1 MTRTQDTTTAS
12 PVTGAFPAC
21 GAPPATAATP
31 AVTAVMALMAAV
43 TIWLAAAPAPAGAD
57 WAVRKEETLRRTFT
71 LAAAPAGRGGET
83 GSAGSIGSIGG
94 TGRRAVEVDNFSG
107 AVRVRSHPGGE
118 VTLSVHETWAANSAE
133 KLEQGRREVRLD
145 VAETGGRLRLYVDGP
160 FRSRDRGT
168 HFHGWEQLGYEATF
182 DFDLEVPAD
191 VDLVAR
197 TVNGG
202 EVRVSGVGGRFD
214 VSNVNGPVT
223 LEHMGGA
230 GNARS
235 VNGPVV
241 ASFSRNPAAGCSF
254 DTINGRIEVSF
265 LDGLAADL
273 RFKTLNGQVYTDY
286 DYDYRSLPPQ
296 PADRSRGHFH
306 YRSHG
311 DFAARI
317 AGGGPELSFST
328 INGDILIRRQG
339 A

>member
-1 MTRTQDTTTAS
+1 MTRTRDTTTPSPMTGAS
-12 PVTGAFPAC
+12 PARG
-21 GAPPATAATP
+21 GPPALT
-31 AVTAVMALMAAV
+31 AVTALMAAV
-43 TIWLAAAPAPAGAD
+43 ALSLAATASPARAD
-57 WAVRKEETLRRTFT
+57 WGLRKEETLRRTFT
-71 LAAAPAGRGGET
+71 LAAAPAGR
-83 GSAGSIGSIGG
+83 
-94 TGRRAVEVDNFSG
+94 RAVEVDNFTG

-118 VTLSVHETWAANSAE
+118 VTLSVHETWAASSAE

-160 FRSRDRGT
+160 FRSRDGGT
-168 HFHGWEQLGYEATF
+168 HFHGWERLGYEATF

-202 EVRVSGVGGRFD
+202 EVRVSGVGGSFD

-230 GNARS
+230 GKARS

-241 ASFSRNPAAGCSF
+241 ASFSRNPAAGCTF

-317 AGGGPELSFST
+317 AGGGPELTFST

>member
-1 MTRTQDTTTAS
+1 MTRTRT
-12 PVTGAFPAC
+12 PARTRTRTRTHA
-21 GAPPATAATP
+21 GPAGATAA
-31 AVTAVMALMAAV
+31 AAAAAAV
-43 TIWLAAAPAPAGAD
+43 VGLLLAAAASPARAD
-57 WAVRKEETLRRTFT
+57 WAVWKEETLHRTFT
-71 LAAAPAGRGGET
+71 LAAAPAGAGE
-83 GSAGSIGSIGG
+83 A
-94 TGRRAVEVDNFSG
+94 GRRVAVEVDNFTG

-118 VTLSVHETWAANSAE
+118 VTLSVRETWAAASAE

-145 VAETGGRLRLYVDGP
+145 VAETAGRLRLYVDGP
-160 FRSRDRGT
+160 FRSRDGGT
-168 HFHGWEQLGYEATF
+168 HFHGWERLGYEATF

-202 EVRVSGVGGRFD
+202 EVRVSGVVGRFD

-223 LEHMGGA
+223 LERMGGA
-230 GNARS
+230 GMART
-235 VNGPVV
+235 VNGPVL
-241 ASFSRNPAAGCSF
+241 ASFSRNPAAGCTF
-254 DTINGRIEVSF
+254 DTVNGRIEVSF
-265 LDGLAADL
+265 LAGLAADL
-273 RFKTLNGQVYTDY
+273 RFKTLNGKVYTDY

-296 PADRSRGHFH
+296 PAERSRGHFH

-311 DFAARI
+311 EFAARI

>member
-1 MTRTQDTTTAS
+1 MTRTLDTTAS
-12 PVTGAFPAC
+12 PAAAVIAAV
-21 GAPPATAATP
+21 AIVLAATASP
-31 AVTAVMALMAAV
+31 AR
-43 TIWLAAAPAPAGAD
+43 AD
-57 WAVRKEETLRRTFT
+57 WTLRKEETLHRTFT
-71 LAAAPAGRGGET
+71 LAAAAAAPAGGAEA
-83 GSAGSIGSIGG
+83 GSARD
-94 TGRRAVEVDNFSG
+94 TGRPAVEVDNFTG

-145 VAETGGRLRLYVDGP
+145 VAETSGRLRLYVDGP
-160 FRSRDRGT
+160 FRSRDGGT
-168 HFHGWEQLGYEATF
+168 HFHGWERLGYEATF

-223 LEHMGGA
+223 LERMGGA
-230 GNARS
+230 GKASS

-241 ASFSRNPAAGCSF
+241 ASFSRNPAAGCTF

-265 LDGLAADL
+265 LSGLAADL

>member
-1 MTRTQDTTTAS
+1 MTRTRDTTTAS
-12 PVTGAFPAC
+12 PMSGALPAC
-21 GAPPATAATP
+21 GASP
-31 AVTAVMALMAAV
+31 AVSAVMALVAAAAV
-43 TIWLAAAPAPAGAD
+43 MLTATASPARAD
-57 WAVRKEETLRRTFT
+57 WALRKEETLHRTFT
-71 LAAAPAGRGGET
+71 LAA
-83 GSAGSIGSIGG
+83 
-94 TGRRAVEVDNFSG
+94 GRRAVEVDNFTG
-107 AVRVRSHPGGE
+107 AVRVRSRPGGE
-118 VTLSVHETWAANSAE
+118 VTLSVRETWAADSAE

-145 VAETGGRLRLYVDGP
+145 VTETGGRLRLYVDGP
-160 FRSRDRGT
+160 FRSRDGGT
-168 HFHGWEQLGYEATF
+168 HFHGWERLGYEATF

-230 GNARS
+230 GKARS
-235 VNGPVV
+235 VNGAVV

-254 DTINGRIEVSF
+254 DTINGRVEVSF

-273 RFKTLNGQVYTDY
+273 RFKTLNGQVFTDY
-286 DYDYRSLPPQ
+286 DYDYRSLPPA

-311 DFAARI
+311 DFGARI

>member
-1 MTRTQDTTTAS
+1 MTRTRDTTTPS
-12 PVTGAFPAC
+12 PVTGASPAC
-21 GAPPATAATP
+21 GSPP
-31 AVTAVMALMAAV
+31 AVTAVMAFMAAAAV
-43 TIWLAAAPAPAGAD
+43 LLAATALPARAARAD
-57 WAVRKEETLRRTFT
+57 WAVRKEETLHRTFT
-71 LAAAPAGRGGET
+71 LAAAPAGGGGET
-83 GSAGSIGSIGG
+83 GGARGARGARS
-94 TGRRAVEVDNFSG
+94 TGRRAVEVDNFTG

-133 KLEQGRREVRLD
+133 QLEQGRREVRLD
-145 VAETGGRLRLYVDGP
+145 VAETGGGLRLYVDGP
-160 FRSRDRGT
+160 FRSRDGGT
-168 HFHGWEQLGYEATF
+168 HFHGWERLGYEAKF

-202 EVRVSGVGGRFD
+202 EVRVSGIGGRFD

-223 LEHMGGA
+223 LERMGGA
-230 GNARS
+230 GKASS

-241 ASFSRNPAAGCSF
+241 ASFSRNPAAGCTF

-328 INGDILIRRQG
+328 INGDILIRRQR